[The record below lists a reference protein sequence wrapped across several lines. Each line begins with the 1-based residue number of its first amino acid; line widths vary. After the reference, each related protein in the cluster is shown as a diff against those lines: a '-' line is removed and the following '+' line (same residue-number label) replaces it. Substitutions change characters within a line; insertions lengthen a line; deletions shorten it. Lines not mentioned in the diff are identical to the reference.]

1 MVSERRFAGKTAIV
15 TGAASGIGLATAM
28 RLHGDGAN
36 VVVADLPNA
45 LAQHA
50 KTEWVESDGVL
61 LFACDVTQD
70 AQIFACCQAAIS
82 SFGSLDILI
91 NNAGAMIFKPVAELT
106 RADWLQ
112 QLDVNLLGAAVF
124 IATAL
129 PLMKAGGAIVNVAS
143 VHVRQTSNNV
153 GAYAASKA
161 ALDSLTRTAAIEN
174 RDRGIRVNSVLPGAV
189 DTPMY
194 HASPS
199 IRAGLERLDTADV
212 AKPAEIAAAI
222 SFLAS
227 PDASFV
233 TGASFTVDGGRLAR
247 L

>member
-45 LAQHA
+45 LAKHA

-70 AQIFACCQAAIS
+70 AQIFACCQAALS
-82 SFGSLDILI
+82 SFGSLDILV
-91 NNAGAMIFKPVAELT
+91 NNAGIMIFKPVAELT